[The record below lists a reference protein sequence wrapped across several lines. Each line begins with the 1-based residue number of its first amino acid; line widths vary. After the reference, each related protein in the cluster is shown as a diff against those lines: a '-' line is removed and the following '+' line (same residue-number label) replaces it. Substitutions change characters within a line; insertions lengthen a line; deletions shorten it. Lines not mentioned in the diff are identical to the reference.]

1 MNHRRLLR
9 AQDERNRK
17 VFVEGPQFLNL
28 TVPLGRPVAIP
39 YAPPV
44 RVNPGNSWARTVYAL
59 DVTKR
64 SPVQIAQGEMR
75 HVDVAEIPYRRFQ
88 TVTAHA
94 LAEKSQL
101 KPEVAPVTAGDVAG
115 VIPPFRLVIG
125 VIEVIPGELVMV
137 ARERG
142 LELSQ
147 AGLPPGHR
155 EHASHESILHAQ
167 PRADRAAP
175 QSTRGRS
182 PRQRLPGKRPSARPA
197 KPPPASESGSSNRTI
212 AC

>member
-44 RVNPGNSWARTVYAL
+44 RVNSGNPWARTVYAL
-59 DVTKR
+59 DVIKR

-75 HVDVAEIPYRRFQ
+75 HVDVAEIPYGRFH
-88 TVTAHA
+88 TA
-94 LAEKSQL
+94 
-101 KPEVAPVTAGDVAG
+101 TAGDVSG

-147 AGLPPGHR
+147 AGLPPSHR

-175 QSTRGRS
+175 QSMRGRS